1 MKSVTLAFVL
11 AAAAAATLGACTKVP
26 VAEPATTPAT
36 SSAAAT
42 PAPPPDAA
50 PTAESIL
57 EGHIAAT
64 GGRAAREANTTMRAT
79 GTMRIAKLGIGGKV
93 SMTMKAPDLAHVVV
107 DIDGLGRNE
116 NGSDGTTVW
125 EKSAMTGAR
134 ILEGAERERSLRRG
148 RMNADLEWRQLYT
161 KVELLG
167 EAEFEGRPAWKL
179 QLTSPL
185 GDVETQY
192 FDRETKLALGKE
204 EITKTQMGEMPTRSA
219 YFDYK
224 TYGNLK
230 MSSRMVESM
239 QGMDIEIVLDSVELN
254 PTIPPDTFAVPAELK
269 ALIKK

>member
-1 MKSVTLAFVL
+1 MKSVLAVL
-11 AAAAAATLGACTKVP
+11 LATVTATVTAACAKPP
-26 VAEPATTPAT
+26 VTEP
-36 SSAAAT
+36 AAT
-42 PAPPPDAA
+42 PATAAAAEPAPPTSAE

-64 GGRAAREANTTMRAT
+64 GGRAAREATKSMRAT

-93 SMTMKAPDLAHVVV
+93 SMTMKAPDLAYVVV

-134 ILEGAERERSLRRG
+134 ILEGAERERSLRRS
-148 RMNADLEWRQLYT
+148 RLNADLEWRELYS
-161 KVELLG
+161 KVELVG
-167 EAEFEGRPAWKL
+167 EAEFEGRPAWKV

-224 TYGNLK
+224 TYGKLK
-230 MSSRMVESM
+230 MSSRLVESM
-239 QGMDIEIVLDSVELN
+239 QGMDIEITLESVELD
-254 PTIPPDTFAVPAELK
+254 PTLPPDTFAVPAELR